1 MDSSEYLENLA
12 VGKTFQA
19 VSTMSVH
26 QHFCLIQV
34 KSVYSFVR
42 LSQYT

>member
-19 VSTMSVH
+19 ISTMSVH
-26 QHFCLIQV
+26 QHFFLIQFR
-34 KSVYSFVR
+34 SVS
-42 LSQYT
+42 